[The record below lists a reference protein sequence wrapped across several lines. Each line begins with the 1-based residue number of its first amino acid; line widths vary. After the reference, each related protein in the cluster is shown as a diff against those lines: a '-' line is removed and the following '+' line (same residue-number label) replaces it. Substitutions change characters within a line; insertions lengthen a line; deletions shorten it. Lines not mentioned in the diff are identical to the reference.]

1 MENSGEIL
9 QEGGLQLS
17 QLEKKETIKRTIP
30 KRIIHFAN
38 GDTMEEYS
46 TEEEGEDEKELKNI
60 PTLVTSKLPWVP
72 YLRFLAL
79 QMASTTLSIC
89 DFLGEKLATFF
100 GLDEPKYQYLLN
112 DHNKT
117 ENQENEK
124 QDEEKDSKVQST
136 EIFDEQKHLDIHG
149 KQYGTSE
156 QKIMVDYGS

>member
-1 MENSGEIL
+1 MENTREIL

-17 QLEKKETIKRTIP
+17 RLEKIETIKRTLP

-46 TEEEGEDEKELKNI
+46 TEEESEDEKELKTM

-72 YLRFLAL
+72 YLGFLAV
-79 QMASTTLSIC
+79 QMARTTLSIC

-112 DHNKT
+112 EHNKT
-117 ENQENEK
+117 QNQENEK
-124 QDEEKDSKVQST
+124 QAEEKDSKVQST
-136 EIFDEQKHLDIHG
+136 EIFDEQQHLDIHG
-149 KQYGTSE
+149 KQYGTNDP
-156 QKIMVDYGS
+156 KTMVPREP